1 MVTFGLAMFWKEWFI
16 CYIWKIKKRDLVI
29 RLVLLPNLHIIHM
42 IIKISGHGKIYKIL
56 GHGKVYKIVNTS
68 LFLADIVFSQQSL
81 LIITGLVFSVEI
93 FHFHFLPKYFPEMI
107 RNHLPRSILLVMI
120 SVGSI
125 FQFILAI
132 SASSLYLRNTNK
144 LMTRTA
150 TKITASTTETT
161 RPTGSLVS
169 FSMQKKIRSD

>member
-1 MVTFGLAMFWKEWFI
+1 MITFRLTMIWMEWFI
-16 CYIWKIKKRDLVI
+16 CYIWKIQIETWLWDL
-29 RLVLLPNLHIIHM
+29 
-42 IIKISGHGKIYKIL
+42 SCCQ
-56 GHGKVYKIVNTS
+56 TCT
-68 LFLADIVFSQQSL
+68 LFMLTQGIVFSQQWL
-81 LIITGLVFSVEI
+81 LIITCLVFSVEI
-93 FHFHFLPKYFPEMI
+93 FHLLLQYFPQMI
-107 RNHLPRSILLVMI
+107 GNHLPRSILLVMI

>member
-1 MVTFGLAMFWKEWFI
+1 MVRSTK
-16 CYIWKIKKRDLVI
+16 
-29 RLVLLPNLHIIHM
+29 LLTQ
-42 IIKISGHGKIYKIL
+42 G
-56 GHGKVYKIVNTS
+56 
-68 LFLADIVFSQQSL
+68 IVFSQQWL
-81 LIITGLVFSVEI
+81 LIITCLVFSVEI
-93 FHFHFLPKYFPEMI
+93 FHLLLQYFPQKI
-107 RNHLPRSILLVMI
+107 GNHLPRSILLVMI
-120 SVGSI
+120 SEGSI

>member
-1 MVTFGLAMFWKEWFI
+1 MVRSTK
-16 CYIWKIKKRDLVI
+16 
-29 RLVLLPNLHIIHM
+29 LLTQ
-42 IIKISGHGKIYKIL
+42 G
-56 GHGKVYKIVNTS
+56 
-68 LFLADIVFSQQSL
+68 IVFSQQWL
-81 LIITGLVFSVEI
+81 LIITCLVFSVEI
-93 FHFHFLPKYFPEMI
+93 FHLLLQYFPQMI
-107 RNHLPRSILLVMI
+107 GNHLPRSILLVMI

-144 LMTRTA
+144 PMVRTA